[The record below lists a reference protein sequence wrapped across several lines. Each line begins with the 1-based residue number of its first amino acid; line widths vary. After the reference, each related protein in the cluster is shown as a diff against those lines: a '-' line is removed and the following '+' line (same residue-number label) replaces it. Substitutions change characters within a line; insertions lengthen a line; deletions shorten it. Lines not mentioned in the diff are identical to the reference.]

1 MKYYTMIDIGA
12 SSGRIMLAEIDN
24 KQLALQEVHRFKNGF
39 SRIDGSD
46 RWDIET
52 IFEEILTGLSKLKA
66 LGVTECHLG
75 IDTWAVDYCLIGTDG
90 QLLQLPISYR
100 DERTKDT
107 MEKVAQEIDKETIYA
122 KTGIQFLN
130 FNTLYQLY
138 EEDKALLAK
147 TDKILMIP
155 DYLAYRLTGEMVGEV
170 TNVSSS
176 QMLNLE
182 TGEFDKDLLELVG
195 IPREKFPELV
205 VPGTKIGDVKA
216 DLTESYDLP
225 KIEVIAA
232 ATHDTASANVGVPA
246 LGGKWAY
253 LSSGTWSLIGVEND
267 APINDRPAYEA
278 NFTNEWGA
286 YDTYRF
292 LKNITGMWFV
302 QEIARNLDYRH
313 SYGEM
318 AQMAYAVEPFLQ
330 YVDLNDPRFLNPAN
344 MIAEIQSYCRE
355 RGEIVPETTGELV
368 MCVYSNLALAYAHE
382 LKKVEALT
390 KETIDVLHI
399 VGGGANVKLLNQLT
413 ADVTGKLVVAGPTE
427 GTAIGNLLVQMI
439 ATGEFADLAEARKWL
454 RSQIHVEEYPP
465 NPIADREHLKKY
477 EEKIG
482 V

>member
-39 SRIDGSD
+39 NRIDGSD

-75 IDTWAVDYCLIGTDG
+75 IDTWAVDCCLIGTDG

-122 KTGIQFLN
+122 KTGIQFQN

-138 EEDKALLAK
+138 EEDKDLLAR

-195 IPREKFPELV
+195 IQAEKDLV
-205 VPGTKIGDVKA
+205 QHHGLRA
-216 DLTESYDLP
+216 
-225 KIEVIAA
+225 
-232 ATHDTASANVGVPA
+232 
-246 LGGKWAY
+246 
-253 LSSGTWSLIGVEND
+253 
-267 APINDRPAYEA
+267 
-278 NFTNEWGA
+278 
-286 YDTYRF
+286 
-292 LKNITGMWFV
+292 
-302 QEIARNLDYRH
+302 
-313 SYGEM
+313 
-318 AQMAYAVEPFLQ
+318 
-330 YVDLNDPRFLNPAN
+330 
-344 MIAEIQSYCRE
+344 
-355 RGEIVPETTGELV
+355 
-368 MCVYSNLALAYAHE
+368 
-382 LKKVEALT
+382 
-390 KETIDVLHI
+390 
-399 VGGGANVKLLNQLT
+399 
-413 ADVTGKLVVAGPTE
+413 VAGCFEHEVRAVLAKQAGSVIDQIALFGQGPQIDGGVTHWF
-427 GTAIGNLLVQMI
+427 LL
-439 ATGEFADLAEARKWL
+439 FAHTQK
-454 RSQIHVEEYPP
+454 I
-465 NPIADREHLKKY
+465 Y
-477 EEKIG
+477 ELWRT